1 MRWEVLYLLQ
11 KLKHIDANFC
21 FEVVDKRLYVT
32 EVSHAFSP
40 SGTNIRNLI
49 RDCYHLQLVF
59 GGEAMYDGKA
69 VSAGSVFIMEPL
81 IPHCIVNRAAEP
93 LEQYWLQFNG
103 SEAASLLERVGLG
116 TKSRIITGCDL
127 EGLRPLLYDAVY
139 GSTRQDMLGIKFVGV
154 LLQTL
159 AALSHKPEHETE
171 YVSRR
176 EEYVKR
182 AIEFLRVRC
191 SEMATVSDAAEYV
204 GLTEKYLCK
213 LFKERL
219 GVTPDGFLQQMRADR
234 AAHLLVSTSLSV
246 AEIAES
252 IGIPDPTYFSRFFKR
267 RQGLS
272 PSEYRLKFEGNTVQP
287 SGFVLNKEIEVAK

>member
-213 LFKERL
+213 LVKERI
-219 GVTPDGFLQQMRADR
+219 GVTPVGFLQQMRADR

-287 SGFVLNKEIEVAK
+287 SGFVLNKEIEVPK

>member
-69 VSAGSVFIMEPL
+69 VSAGGVFIMDPL
-81 IPHCIVNRAAEP
+81 IPHCISNNSDEP

-139 GSTRQDMLGIKFVGV
+139 GNTRQAMLGIKFVGV

-159 AALSHKPEHETE
+159 AALSPKPEHETE
-171 YVSRR
+171 YVSRC

-182 AIEFLRVRC
+182 AIDFLRVRC
-191 SEMATVSDAAEYV
+191 GEMATVSDAAEYV

-213 LFKERL
+213 LFKEQL
-219 GVTPDGFLQQMRADR
+219 GVTPVGFLQQLRADR
-234 AAHLLVSTSLSV
+234 AAQLLVSTSLSV

-287 SGFVLNKEIEVAK
+287 SGFVLNKEIEVPK

>member
-32 EVSHAFSP
+32 EVGHAFSP

-59 GGEAMYDGKA
+59 SGEAMYDGKA
-69 VSAGSVFIMEPL
+69 VSAGGVFIMDPL
-81 IPHCIVNRAAEP
+81 IPHCISNNSDEP

-116 TKSRIITGCDL
+116 IKSRIITGYDL
-127 EGLRPLLYDAVY
+127 EGLRSLLYDAVY
-139 GSTRQDMLGIKFVGV
+139 GSTHQDMLGIKFVGV

-159 AALSHKPEHETE
+159 AALSPKPEHETE
-171 YVSRR
+171 YVSRC

-182 AIEFLRVRC
+182 AIDFLRVRC
-191 SEMATVSDAAEYV
+191 GEMATVSDAAEYV

-213 LFKERL
+213 LFKEQL
-219 GVTPDGFLQQMRADR
+219 GVTPVGFLQQLRAER
-234 AAHLLVSTSLSV
+234 AAQLLVSTSLSV

-267 RQGLS
+267 RQGCS
-272 PSEYRLKFEGNTVQP
+272 PSEYRLKFEGNV
-287 SGFVLNKEIEVAK
+287 VLPTETTDEI

>member
-69 VSAGSVFIMEPL
+69 VSAGGVFIMDPL
-81 IPHCIVNRAAEP
+81 IPHCISNNSDEP

-103 SEAASLLERVGLG
+103 SEVASLLERVGLG
-116 TKSRIITGCDL
+116 IKSRIITGYDL
-127 EGLRPLLYDAVY
+127 EELRPLLYDAVY
-139 GSTRQDMLGIKFVGV
+139 GSTRQDMLGLKFVGV
-154 LLQTL
+154 LMQIL
-159 AALSHKPEHETE
+159 AALSPEPVRERE

-176 EEYVKR
+176 EKYVTR
-182 AIEFLRVRC
+182 AIEFLRARC
-191 SEMATVSDAAEYV
+191 GEMATVSDAAEYV
-204 GLTEKYLCK
+204 GLTEKYLCR

-219 GVTPDGFLQQMRADR
+219 GVTPVGFLQQLRADR
-234 AAHLLVSTSLSV
+234 AAQLLVSTSLSV

-267 RQGLS
+267 RQGCS

-287 SGFVLNKEIEVAK
+287 SGFVLNKEIEVPK

>member
-69 VSAGSVFIMEPL
+69 VSAGGVFIMDPL
-81 IPHCIVNRAAEP
+81 IPHCISNNSDEP

-116 TKSRIITGCDL
+116 TKSRIITGYDL
-127 EGLRPLLYDAVY
+127 EELRPLLYDAVY

-159 AALSHKPEHETE
+159 AALSPKPEHETE
-171 YVSRR
+171 YVSRC

-182 AIEFLRVRC
+182 AIDFLRVRC
-191 SEMATVSDAAEYV
+191 GEMATVSDAAEYV

-213 LFKERL
+213 LFKEQL
-219 GVTPDGFLQQMRADR
+219 GVTPVGFLQQLRADR
-234 AAHLLVSTSLSV
+234 AAQLLVSTSLSV

-267 RQGLS
+267 RQGCS
-272 PSEYRLKFEGNTVQP
+272 PSEYRLKFEGNV
-287 SGFVLNKEIEVAK
+287 VLPTETTDEI

>member
-1 MRWEVLYLLQ
+1 MRWGVLYLLQ

-69 VSAGSVFIMEPL
+69 VSAGGVFIMDPL
-81 IPHCIVNRAAEP
+81 IPHCIANRAAEP

-116 TKSRIITGCDL
+116 IKSRIITGYDL
-127 EGLRPLLYDAVY
+127 EGLRSLLYDAVY
-139 GSTRQDMLGIKFVGV
+139 GNTRQDMLGIKFVGV

-159 AALSHKPEHETE
+159 AALSPKPEHETE

-176 EEYVKR
+176 EEYVTR
-182 AIEFLRVRC
+182 AIEFLRARC
-191 SEMATVSDAAEYV
+191 GEMATVSDAAEYV
-204 GLTEKYLCK
+204 GLTEKYLCR

-219 GVTPDGFLQQMRADR
+219 GVTPVGFLQQLRADR
-234 AAHLLVSTSLSV
+234 AAQLLVSTSLSV

-267 RQGLS
+267 RQGCS
-272 PSEYRLKFEGNTVQP
+272 PSEYRLKFEGNV
-287 SGFVLNKEIEVAK
+287 VLPTETTDEI